1 MYLQGLNVPA
11 PPEADEPVVMTPT
24 AEPQFAAD
32 PESNPFGA
40 DVVPAALAPAVEPQF
55 TADPASNP
63 FGADDVPAA
72 VHPAPLSADDQHMQR
87 LREFFSVYKPENV
100 SRVGELYAKLGAQ
113 AWNALE
119 MKYPGCTAQFT
130 QVCCAITCVYIPR
143 PREVTIP

>member
-1 MYLQGLNVPA
+1 MSSS
-11 PPEADEPVVMTPT
+11 
-24 AEPQFAAD
+24 AD

-40 DVVPAALAPAVEPQF
+40 DVVPAVAPAGEPQF
-55 TADPASNP
+55 IADPASNP
-63 FGADDVPAA
+63 FGSDDAPAA
-72 VHPAPLSADDQHMQR
+72 HHAPLSADEQHMQR

-130 QVCCAITCVYIPR
+130 QVCCI
-143 PREVTIP
+143 VTRVNIAQRMCMRSKTWLAG